1 MHDKYL
7 KIGFLNVGSLGTKH
21 DDFIASV
28 ASHSFDIV
36 AVNETWLRPGEEGRA
51 PTVPGYR
58 LRHTPRPLTVRGGRG
73 GGVGF
78 YLKRGLTVRACSTPT
93 DPRYESIEQ
102 MWITLSL
109 NGVKLAIGT
118 AYRPPRSDLDLF
130 LDAITDTISSLTK
143 CDHYV
148 LLGDFNVNML
158 NTGCQTLKVCEFLNS
173 LSLKQLVDS
182 PTHFTDHSQTLI
194 DLVCT
199 NINNTSVCVEPFGAI
214 HGHSLVICKLNIKRS
229 KYKPH
234 TVAYR
239 PITKIDRDKFDDE
252 LAHLDWE
259 VIRNLP
265 NVNDMVEALNRN
277 IVSVFDKH
285 APVKTCLIKDH
296 SHPWITDTIKFMMHL
311 RNEALAKY
319 RKIRSESKK
328 VYYKQLKSLVSSS
341 LFYEK
346 VAYFKQNI
354 NNKINEPKTLWKNL
368 KSTVLPP
375 KPFHDLPSHF
385 RDPDQINSNFLNVP
399 GNPISNVTECTF
411 FESHRFSDTSFSLHP
426 VSTDQVLRYFGQ
438 LKSNAGGY
446 DGITLDMI
454 TLTFPHT
461 IEVITDIVNKSIVSA
476 TFPDIWKI
484 ASVRPLPKITN
495 PTELKD
501 LRPIS
506 ILPCLSKIAEK
517 AICQQLSRYLEE
529 NNILP
534 ELQSGF
540 RKRRGTSTALLD
552 VTDNI
557 LSAQDKGM
565 CTLLVLLDFS
575 RAFDCINIELLLCK
589 LKYYGF
595 DDNAIKWFQ
604 SYLYNRQQRVE
615 VRLSNGSTLTSSL
628 TPINR
633 GVPQGSIL
641 GPLIFIL
648 YCADIINSLKRC
660 RYHIYADDVQ
670 VYISFDPREHV
681 NALRDLNEDLN
692 RIAGWAEVNGLVLNP
707 TKTKY
712 MLFGTKSQIS
722 ALPSTIHVVLM
733 GELVERVTEAR
744 NLGLTMD
751 AELRYEAHVAKSVRT
766 CFYRLRILYKIRPYL
781 SEELRVR
788 LVESLVLSNLNYAD
802 TVYGP
807 RLLARTE
814 RLIQRVQNAC
824 ARFCFKIPPRSHVTP
839 FINQHSILKMKSRR
853 KLHLACLLFG
863 VIKYQEPSYL
873 YKKLSWIASKRQRP
887 VRQCSQQLSTEPHST
902 AAFRGSFRYA
912 ATKCWNNIPPPIRN
926 IKTLGTFRT
935 HLRKFLIDSQKE
947 LGMTISNTSI
957 I

>member
-1 MHDKYL
+1 MPDKYL
-7 KIGFLNVGSLGTKH
+7 KVGLLNVGSLGTKH

-28 ASHSFDIV
+28 VSHSLDVV

-78 YLKRGLTVRACSTPT
+78 YLKRGLTVRTCSIPT

-109 NGVKLAIGT
+109 NGIKLAIGT

-130 LDAITDTISSLTK
+130 LDAITDTISSLTN

-148 LLGDFNVNML
+148 LLGDFNVNIL
-158 NTGCQTLKVCEFLNS
+158 NTSCQSQKLFEFLNS
-173 LSLKQLVDS
+173 LNLKQLVNS
-182 PTHFTDHSQTLI
+182 PTHFTDHSETLI

-199 NINNTSVCVEPFGAI
+199 NINHTSVCVEPFGAI
-214 HGHSLVICKLNIKRS
+214 HGHSLVICKINIKRC
-229 KYKPH
+229 KHKPQ
-234 TVAYR
+234 TVTYR
-239 PITKIDRDKFDDE
+239 PIKKINREKFDDD
-252 LAHLDWE
+252 LLHMNWE
-259 VIRNLP
+259 AICDLP
-265 NVNDMVEALNRN
+265 HINDMIEQLNRN
-277 IVSVFDKH
+277 MITIFDEH
-285 APVKTCLIKDH
+285 APVKTSLIKDH
-296 SHPWITDTIKFMMHL
+296 TYPWITDTIKFMMNL

-319 RKIRSESKK
+319 RTTKSESKK

-354 NNKINEPKTLWKNL
+354 NNKINDPKTLWKNL

-375 KPFHDLPSHF
+375 KLFNDLPSHF
-385 RDPDQINSNFLNVP
+385 RDPDQINRNFLNVP
-399 GNPISNVTECTF
+399 GNPISNVTSCTF
-411 FESHRFSDTSFSLHP
+411 FESHRFSDASFSLHP

-438 LKSNAGGY
+438 LKSNAEGC
-446 DGITLDMI
+446 DGITLDMLSL
-454 TLTFPHT
+454 TLPHT
-461 IEVITDIVNKSIVSA
+461 VKVITDIVNKSIVSA
-476 TFPDIWKI
+476 TFPDIWKV
-484 ASVRPLPKITN
+484 ATVRPLPKIAN
-495 PTELKD
+495 PTELRD

-506 ILPCLSKIAEK
+506 ILTCLSKIAEK
-517 AICQQLSRYLEE
+517 AVCQQLSQYLEK
-529 NNILP
+529 NQILP
-534 ELQSGF
+534 EMQSGF
-540 RKRRGTSTALLD
+540 RKQRGTSTALLD

-595 DDNAIKWFQ
+595 DDAAIKWFR
-604 SYLYNRQQRVE
+604 SYLSNRQQRVE
-615 VRLSNGSTLTSSL
+615 IRQSNGSSLISSL
-628 TPINR
+628 TPVDR

-648 YCADIINSLKRC
+648 YCADITHSLKRC

-670 VYISFDPREHV
+670 VYISFKPSDYI
-681 NALRDLNEDLN
+681 NALTDLNDDLN
-692 RIAGWAEVNGLVLNP
+692 RIACWAEVNGLVLNP
-707 TKTKY
+707 IKTKY
-712 MLFGTKSQIS
+712 MLFGTKCQIS
-722 ALPSTIHVVLM
+722 ALPSTINVVLM
-733 GELVERVTEAR
+733 GESVGRVYEAR

-751 AELRYEAHVAKSVRT
+751 AELRYEAHVAKLVRT
-766 CFYRLRILYKIRPYL
+766 CFHRLKVLYKIRPYL
-781 SEELRVR
+781 SEELRIQ
-788 LVESLVLSNLNYAD
+788 LVESLVISNLNYAD
-802 TVYGP
+802 AVYGP

-863 VIKYQEPSYL
+863 VIKYKEPSYL
-873 YKKLSWIASKRQRP
+873 YNKLSWIASKRDRP

-926 IKTLGTFRT
+926 IKSLGTFRT
-935 HLRKFLIDSQKE
+935 HLRKFLIDSQKT
-947 LGMTISNTSI
+947 LGMTITNTSI